1 MSCSGTVWHCPRGIY
16 VLPQDEVHV
25 WRASLDQVEGH
36 LASLMRLLSPD
47 ERERADRFH
56 FEADRK
62 RCVVGRG
69 LLRLLL
75 GHCLGRCAIQV
86 QFQYNEFGKPI
97 LAGGLHPSLQFNLS
111 HSGDL
116 VLIALS
122 RGRALGVD
130 VEQMRMDV
138 AAKEIAA
145 RFFSADECRG
155 LASVAPAEQHA
166 AFFSCWTRKE
176 AYLKA
181 RGDGL
186 SLPLAQFDVSF
197 LPGDPPRLL
206 ATRHDPA
213 DLHRWILHALEGGE
227 GYQAALAVEGGDWK
241 LKCWDW
247 PAATVGVRVGDC
259 SEVPALRALRTGST
273 GLFDSE
279 KA

>member
-1 MSCSGTVWHCPRGIY
+1 MSCSRTVWHHPRGIY

-25 WRASLDQVEGH
+25 WRASLDHVDGH
-36 LASLMRLLSPD
+36 LSSLMQLLSPE

-56 FEADRK
+56 FNADRK
-62 RCVVGRG
+62 RSVVARG

-75 GHCLGRCAIQV
+75 GHCLGRCANQL
-86 QFQYNEFGKPI
+86 QFQYNELGKPI

-130 VEQMRMDV
+130 IEQMRMDV
-138 AAKEIAA
+138 AAKEIAS
-145 RFFSADECRG
+145 RFFSADECKG
-155 LASVAPAEQHA
+155 LASVALAEQHA
-166 AFFSCWTRKE
+166 AFFACWTRKE

-186 SLPLAQFDVSF
+186 SLSLAQFDVSF
-197 LPGDPPRLL
+197 LPGDQPRLL

-213 DLHRWILHALEGGE
+213 DVHRWTLRALEGGE
-227 GYQAALAVEGGDWK
+227 GYQAALAVECGDWK
-241 LKCWDW
+241 LKCLDW
-247 PAATVGVRVGDC
+247 PEATVGVGVGDC
-259 SEVPALRALRTGST
+259 LDVAALRALRTGST
-273 GLFDSE
+273 GLFDSV